1 MKVDVHFN
9 NGVLDRPSNE
19 NGYTNKSEMGQE
31 PSEHAYEQICLRQDS
46 DTGGIVSSSQKKL
59 DNTSDRRYIRYML
72 CLPVRDTHSLQADIE
87 KSSRIIDDA
96 IKTII
101 NFVITIFRY
110 ICF

>member
-9 NGVLDRPSNE
+9 NGVLDRPLNE

-87 KSSRIIDDA
+87 KSSRIIDD

-101 NFVITIFRY
+101 NFAITIFQY